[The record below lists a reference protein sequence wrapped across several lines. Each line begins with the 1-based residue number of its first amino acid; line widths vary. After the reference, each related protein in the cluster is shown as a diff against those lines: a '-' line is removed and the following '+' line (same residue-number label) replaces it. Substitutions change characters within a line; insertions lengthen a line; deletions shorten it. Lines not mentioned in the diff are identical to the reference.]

1 MDAFITG
8 VVAGYGIAI
17 PVGAIAILIVE
28 IGLRRGF
35 QPAFSAG
42 AGAAT
47 ADFLYAGL
55 AVLGGT
61 TLASAVES
69 IGSSLRIVSALVLVV
84 IALLGLARTRRP
96 VEPAPADP
104 PTGDLGRTYARI
116 LGLTLINP
124 TTVVYFAAL
133 VIGLGVA
140 EGMSAGDGALF
151 VTGAFLASLSWQ
163 TVLATVGAMAGR
175 RLPAGAQTLLSV
187 LGNLL
192 ILAFAVVILLS

>member
-28 IGLRRGF
+28 IGIRRGL
-35 QPAFSAG
+35 QPALFAG

-47 ADFLYAGL
+47 ADFLYAAL

-61 TLASAVES
+61 ALASVVES
-69 IGSSLRIVSALVLVV
+69 IGPALRVVSALVLVA
-84 IALLGLARTRRP
+84 IALAGLARIRRP
-96 VEPAPADP
+96 VEPAPTNP
-104 PTGDLGRTYARI
+104 STGDLGRTYARV

-124 TTVVYFAAL
+124 TTVAYFAAV

-140 EGMSAGDGALF
+140 EGMNAGDGARF
-151 VTGAFLASLSWQ
+151 VTGAFLASLTWQ
-163 TVLATVGAMAGR
+163 TVLAAAGASAGR
-175 RLPAGAQTLLSV
+175 RLPAGARTLVSV
-187 LGNLL
+187 LGNLV